1 MKKYLLLS
9 VFIHALALSFF
20 YVKYKSPKIEK
31 EIEKEIVTGFQSD
44 PLPIEINTEA
54 DELVKK
60 NKDQYYWG
68 LGLAAD
74 FGDVD
79 YLGYKANSIHIT
91 KIYPGYCGENSGIM
105 IGDNVYMING
115 ELYNEQTNDIKG
127 NEPKKLILTLDRNGR
142 TIVLQTERC
151 KIWY

>member
-1 MKKYLLLS
+1 MLS

-20 YVKYKSPKIEK
+20 FVKYKNPQQEKQK
-31 EIEKEIVTGFQSD
+31 EIEAVTGFKAD
-44 PLPIEINTEA
+44 PLPIEINNEA
-54 DELVKK
+54 DKFVKK

-91 KIYPGYCGENSGIM
+91 KLYPGYCGETSGLM
-105 IGDNVYMING
+105 LGDNVYMING

-127 NEPKKLILTLDRNGR
+127 NEPKSLVLTFERNGR
-142 TIVLQTERC
+142 TMTIQVERC
-151 KIWY
+151 KVWY